1 MERPE
6 KRNDEGFAQVGIG
19 QTAATIL
26 GTVFWLI
33 VALMLHPVAY
43 GHLAWLVSIA
53 TLVSALCGLGLGTMI
68 ATYYPRE
75 ENKRLL
81 STSVFLTLL
90 ASGVGGIV
98 TAVVLNLSVDS
109 SLATLV
115 GLLVVAL
122 SMFSMA
128 FYSELGKRE
137 YKKYMWMWIGVRAA
151 TLILPL
157 TFYLLWGT
165 VAGLLGGMIA
175 GYFLFGT
182 LVLKHLGNGLKFA
195 DVRRKTGFSA
205 RAWASNMAIASLN
218 FLDKI
223 LIGVL
228 FPLGFLAIYQFSFRI
243 FLLLAILPNTLF
255 FYLLPERSGGGDVKK
270 LERAGILLSVAL
282 AVAIFFLAPYITS
295 HVFPGY
301 REGIDTI
308 RIMGLAIIPA
318 TIARI
323 RSSRL
328 FSEEKP
334 AVVLGSNLFGLA
346 IGITCII
353 MTFTQG
359 LGLIGLAVSMLASQV
374 GLLGGL
380 FLIPK
385 LLRFGFPG
393 RIGLSFIVVIVASAL
408 IMSTLGIISP
418 QITVR
423 KDRVIGTGGAMDT
436 RVTITVLADDEEDVR
451 QAKEAISAA
460 FREIDRVEK
469 LMSATDPDSEIYRL
483 NNSGTQWVELS
494 PEVIYILKKSQE
506 YSVLTDGCFDVT
518 VKPLVDFWMKEVK
531 RSGKMPTGDE
541 LSQYLELVDYRNLI
555 IDEDNNRARFNRDGM
570 EVTLGGIAKGYAVDR
585 ACEVLKGGGIE
596 EALVDIGG
604 DIRAIG
610 TKSWRIGIR
619 DPRAEEVLVDI
630 ELENKAIATSGDY
643 VRYHLLKGAELVHHI
658 INPKTGAPARDS
670 ISVTIVAQD
679 SLTADA
685 LSTGVFVI
693 GPEKG
698 RVLLDLIRVG
708 GLIVGPEGEIIT
720 SEYWGYDIAR

>member
-1 MERPE
+1 M
-6 KRNDEGFAQVGIG
+6 I
-19 QTAATIL
+19 
-26 GTVFWLI
+26 
-33 VALMLHPVAY
+33 LHPVAY

-53 TLVSALCGLGLGTMI
+53 TLVSALCSLGLGTMI

-90 ASGVGGIV
+90 ASGVGGLV

-109 SLATLV
+109 SLAALV
-115 GLLVVAL
+115 GLLVLAL

-128 FYSELGKRE
+128 FYSELGKRA
-137 YKKYMWMWIGVRAA
+137 YKKYMWLWIGARAA

-157 TFYLLWGT
+157 AFYLLWGT
-165 VAGLLGGMIA
+165 VAGLLGGLIA

-182 LVLKHLGNGLKFA
+182 WALRHLGNGLKLA
-195 DVRRKTGFSA
+195 DVRRRTGFSL
-205 RAWASNMAIASLN
+205 RAWASNMATASLN

-243 FLLLAILPNTLF
+243 FLLLSILPNTLF
-255 FYLLPERSGGGDVKK
+255 FYLLPERSGGGDVRK
-270 LERAGILLSVAL
+270 LETAGTLLSVAL

-328 FSEEKP
+328 YSEEKP

-359 LGLIGLAVSMLASQV
+359 LGLIGLAVSMLASQAGV
-374 GLLGGL
+374 LGGL
-380 FLIPK
+380 FLIPR

-393 RIGLSFIVVIVASAL
+393 RIGLSFIVVVMASAL
-408 IMSTLGIISP
+408 IMSTLSITSP
-418 QITVR
+418 RITLR
-423 KDRVIGTGGAMDT
+423 EDRVIGTGGAMDT
-436 RVTITVLADDEEDVR
+436 RITITVLADEQE
-451 QAKEAISAA
+451 AKEEAREAIREA
-460 FREIDRVEK
+460 FREIGRIEK
-469 LMSATDPDSEIYRL
+469 LMSAEDSNSEIYKL

-494 PEVIYILKKSQE
+494 PEVVYVLKRATE
-506 YSVLTDGCFDVT
+506 YSILTDGYFDVT
-518 VKPLVDFWMKEVK
+518 VKPLVDFWMQEVK
-531 RSGKMPTGDE
+531 RSGKMPMGDE
-541 LSQYLELVDYRNLI
+541 LSRYLELVDYRNLI
-555 IDEDNNRARFNRDGM
+555 IDEDNNRARFSKDGM
-570 EVTLGGIAKGYAVDR
+570 EVTLGGIAKGYAIDR
-585 ACEVLKGGGIE
+585 VCETLASRGVE
-596 EALVDIGG
+596 DALVDIGG

-610 TKSWRIGIR
+610 ATSWAIGIV
-619 DPRAEEVLVDI
+619 DPRTEG
-630 ELENKAIATSGDY
+630 ELLGVIQLEHKAIATSGDY
-643 VRYHLLKGAELVHHI
+643 MRYHLIGAERIHHI
-658 INPKTGAPARDS
+658 IDPRTGKPAGDS
-670 ISVTIVAQD
+670 ISVTVVAED
-679 SLTADA
+679 SLSADA

-698 RVLLDLIRVG
+698 RGLLDSIRVG

-720 SEYWGYDIAR
+720 SDYWDYDMAR